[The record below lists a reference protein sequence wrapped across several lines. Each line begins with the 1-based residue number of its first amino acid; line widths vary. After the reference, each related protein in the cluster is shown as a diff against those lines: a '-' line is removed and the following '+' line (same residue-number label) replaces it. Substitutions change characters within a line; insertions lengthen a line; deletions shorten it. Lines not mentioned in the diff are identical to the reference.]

1 MDLRTGTSSLA
12 GTGRLRTVPDD
23 SSQGTVEDPLLAA
36 IEAADGAV
44 DLRVDLTLLRDAATV
59 LTARRRLEG
68 LLLQLAVDP
77 FDPAAYRG
85 LRCYLAGTGAQVL
98 AAHERLTAASARG
111 L

>member
-1 MDLRTGTSSLA
+1 MDFRTGTGPLP
-12 GTGRLRTVPDD
+12 GTARSRAVPDD
-23 SSQGTVEDPLLAA
+23 SSQNSVEDPLLAA
-36 IEAADGAV
+36 LEAADGAM

-59 LTARRRLEG
+59 LTARQRLDG
-68 LLLQLAVDP
+68 LLQLAVDP

>member
-1 MDLRTGTSSLA
+1 MDFRTGTGPLL
-12 GTGRLRTVPDD
+12 GTARLRAVPDD
-23 SSQGTVEDPLLAA
+23 SSQNIVEDPLLAA
-36 IEAADGAV
+36 LEAADGAM

-59 LTARRRLEG
+59 LTARQRLDV

-85 LRCYLAGTGAQVL
+85 LGCYLAGTGAQVL